1 MGIIARTHPV
11 LAMRKWWLSVVA
23 LLFCCPLL
31 AQKGKVSGTVR
42 DAVTKEGV
50 PFASIYN
57 QNNQGVFSD
66 ESGVYTLDLDA
77 GSHTLTVSCIGFAEN
92 KVAVVVKV
100 GETTRLD
107 LIIESET
114 SDIGIVVVSAGKFEQ
129 ELGEVTMSMEVIP
142 PELVENKNT
151 TQIDDILQ
159 QTPGVLIIDSE
170 PQIRSGSGYS
180 FGAGSRVM
188 VLVDDLPMLSGDAG
202 RPSWGFLPVENI
214 EQIEV
219 IKGASSVLYGSSA
232 LSGVINLRT
241 AFPKAEPQTKV
252 TLFHGIYSDP
262 QTSAAKYWSGQPM
275 MSGANF
281 FHSRKTGNIG
291 LVIGGSFLGDDGH
304 QGPIH
309 DEDGI
314 PATSDFDPFDVNRYG
329 AETRGRIN
337 MNLRVESEEI
347 AGLNY
352 GINTNWLKGESLNTL
367 IWGNDS
373 TGLYSS
379 FDGAA
384 TRTKQ
389 VVGSVDP
396 YVEYLSPGGTR
407 HSLRTRWQ
415 KLDNDNDNNQGNFSN
430 VYYGEYQAQHEFD
443 STQVK
448 DLRITGGLVGIHT
461 KSEAELY
468 SGGES
473 EGKNQA
479 NNMAGYLQLDKKFAN
494 KLNWSLGMRYEYFE
508 INDESES
515 KPVFRTG
522 LSWELGQATFI
533 RGSFGQGFRFP
544 TIAEYYIQTAVG
556 SLNIYPNPDLVSESS
571 YNAEIGIKQGVK
583 IGEFVGYA
591 DLAVFYQEF
600 TDFIEFTF
608 GQWNPDPSLDN
619 LLGLGFKS
627 VNTGN
632 SRVAGFEFSFMG
644 GGKIGDVGI
653 QTLLG
658 YTFTEPISTTPNK
671 VYATSVVDPDNPFGL
686 DIFNEVTYASTSSN
700 PANDILKYRAQHLV
714 RADVEFSMKGA
725 AIGVSG
731 RYNSNV
737 QNIDGIFEEL
747 DRPEFPHI
755 PLGILNWRE
764 NHNKGDFILDLRA
777 SYQINETHKVALIA
791 NNALNREYAIRPLA
805 IEEPRTT
812 VFQYTIN
819 L

>member
-1 MGIIARTHPV
+1 MRNWLIYCLLLLMSTS
-11 LAMRKWWLSVVA
+11 AM
-23 LLFCCPLL
+23 
-31 AQKGKVSGTVR
+31 AQKGRLVGTIE
-42 DAVTKEGV
+42 DLTNQAGI

-57 QNNQGVFSD
+57 QYNVGVFSD
-66 ESGVYTLDLDA
+66 DYGKYDLELDP
-77 GSHTLTVSCIGFAEN
+77 GTHQITISCIGYIQQSRTVEISA
-92 KVAVVVKV
+92 
-100 GETTRLD
+100 GEETRLD
-107 LIIESET
+107 VSMEPET
-114 SDIGIVVVSAGKFEQ
+114 SNIDIVVVSAGKFEQ
-129 ELGEVTMSMEVIP
+129 ELGEVTMSMEVLQPDLI
-142 PELVENKNT
+142 ENKNT

-219 IKGASSVLYGSSA
+219 IKGASSVMYGSSA

-241 AFPKAEPQTKV
+241 AYPKAEPKTKI
-252 TLFHGIYSDP
+252 TAFHGIYSDP
-262 QTSAAKYWSGQPM
+262 QTGAAKYWTGTPM
-275 MSGANF
+275 MSGLNF
-281 FHSRKTGNIG
+281 FHSQRMGKVG
-291 LVIGGSFLGDDGH
+291 LVVGGSFLGDDGH
-304 QGPIH
+304 QGPIFN
-309 DEDGI
+309 EDGE
-314 PATSDFDPFDVNRYG
+314 AASSDFNPFDVNRYG

-337 MNLRVESEEI
+337 MNLRIQSDKVE
-347 AGLNY
+347 GLSY
-352 GINTNWLKGESLNTL
+352 GVNTNWLKGESLNTL

-389 VVGSVDP
+389 VVGSLDP
-396 YVEYLSPGGTR
+396 YIEYLTPSGTR

-415 KLDNDNDNNQGNFSN
+415 KLDNNNDNNQGNFSN
-430 VYYGEYQAQHEFD
+430 VYYGEYQAQHMFD
-443 STQVK
+443 STKVR
-448 DLRITGGLVGIHT
+448 DLTITGGLVGIHT

-468 SGGES
+468 AGGAS
-473 EGKNQA
+473 EGNNEA
-479 NNMAGYLQLDKKFAN
+479 NNIAGYLQFDKKFLD
-494 KLNWSLGMRYEYFE
+494 KLNWSVGMRYEYFK
-508 INDESES
+508 INDKSES

-522 LSWELGQATFI
+522 LSWELAEA
-533 RGSFGQGFRFP
+533 SFLRASYGQGYRFP
-544 TIAEYYIQTAVG
+544 TIAEYFIQTAVG
-556 SLNIYPNPDLVSESS
+556 SLNIYPNPELVSETS
-571 YNAEIGIKQGVK
+571 YNAEIGFKQGIK
-583 IGEFVGYA
+583 IGEFLGYA
-591 DLAVFYQEF
+591 DVAVFYQEF

-608 GQWNPDPSLDN
+608 GQWNPDPNLDN

-632 SRVAGFEFSFMG
+632 SRVAGFEFSLMG
-644 GGKIGDVGI
+644 QGKIGEVGI
-653 QTLLG
+653 QTLMG
-658 YTFTEPISTTPNK
+658 YTFTEPISTTPDK
-671 VYATSVVDPDNPFGL
+671 IYATSVVDPENPFL
-686 DIFNEVTYASTSSN
+686 IDLFNEVTFASTSSN
-700 PANDILKYRAQHLV
+700 PANDILKYRAQHLI
-714 RADVEFSMKGA
+714 RADIEFSYEEI

-731 RYNSNV
+731 RYNSHV

-764 NHNKGDFILDLRA
+764 KHNNGDFILDLRA
-777 SYQINETHKVALIA
+777 SYQVNETHKIALIM

-805 IEEPRTT
+805 IEPSRTT
-812 VFQYTIN
+812 VIQYTIN